1 MYNDAVTKS
10 TESPKTSNVQSS
22 QKSSAPAQSQPV
34 KTVDIGA
41 GPAAPVTVSDDDD
54 DDDNERMEAE
64 PVVPSTSAGNGKK
77 GNYINKE
84 CIIKLNKFIIPDAII
99 DTKLE
104 HALEMLSEM
113 GFNDEN
119 KWLTKLLEH
128 FNGDIAK
135 TLDHLT
141 LGK

>member
-1 MYNDAVTKS
+1 MYNGAATKS
-10 TESPKTSNVQSS
+10 TESTKTSNAQSS
-22 QKSSAPAQSQPV
+22 QNSSAQAQSQPV

-77 GNYINKE
+77 GNYINNE
-84 CIIKLNKFIIPDAII
+84 CIMKFIIPDAII

-104 HALEMLSEM
+104 QALEMLSEM